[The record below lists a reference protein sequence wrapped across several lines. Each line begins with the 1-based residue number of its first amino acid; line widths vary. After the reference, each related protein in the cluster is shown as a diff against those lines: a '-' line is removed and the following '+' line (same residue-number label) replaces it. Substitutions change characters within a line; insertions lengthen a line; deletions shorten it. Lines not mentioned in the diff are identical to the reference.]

1 MLACLIAEA
10 MSVPIIQVYSL
21 SDSSETFAVAEGND
35 TITGSM
41 GEDSLMGGVTS
52 TPSNMNE

>member
-1 MLACLIAEA
+1 MLACLIAET
-10 MSVPIIQVYSL
+10 MSVPMIQVYSL

-35 TITGSM
+35 TINGSM
-41 GEDSLMGGVTS
+41 GEDSLKGGVTS